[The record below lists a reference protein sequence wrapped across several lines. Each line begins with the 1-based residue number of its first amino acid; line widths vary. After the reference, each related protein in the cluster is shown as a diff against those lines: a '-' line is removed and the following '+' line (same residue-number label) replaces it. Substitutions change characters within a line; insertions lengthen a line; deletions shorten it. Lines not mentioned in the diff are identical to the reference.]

1 MQRLLILAMMALL
14 SGCSSTDKLIENLS
28 ENVVGIRYQDRG
40 VIGTGGVVLTKKGK
54 VILTNW
60 HVCLPFLMGN
70 VRPGADKFKNL
81 RILKHDSTLDLC
93 ALTVPAKLKAPGLK
107 LNTNKLRL
115 FSRLIAEGYPAGG
128 ELTPTEGRILKRKR
142 LPVGNPIIPFLATYY
157 DLYMT
162 SIHSYPGNSG
172 SPVIDMNGDL
182 VGVLE
187 SSNNL
192 SFYGNM
198 IPADLVAKFIK
209 GL

>member
-40 VIGTGGVVLTKKGK
+40 VIDTGGVVLTKKGK

-81 RILKHDSTLDLC
+81 RILKHDSTFES
-93 ALTVPAKLKAPGLK
+93 
-107 LNTNKLRL
+107 TN
-115 FSRLIAEGYPAGG
+115 S
-128 ELTPTEGRILKRKR
+128 
-142 LPVGNPIIPFLATYY
+142 
-157 DLYMT
+157 
-162 SIHSYPGNSG
+162 
-172 SPVIDMNGDL
+172 
-182 VGVLE
+182 
-187 SSNNL
+187 L

-198 IPADLVAKFIK
+198 VPADLIAKFIK